1 MQTLPYSPRTSPM
14 TGQRPSI
21 WHRVKDYIVNYQK
34 RADARDAVASLLE
47 HDDRMLADIGLT
59 RHDVVAALSTAH
71 REDAS
76 MALAQIRSERK
87 RARRIR
93 QFGV

>member
-1 MQTLPYSPRTSPM
+1 MQTVPYSPRTSSM

-21 WHRVKDYIVNYQK
+21 WQRVKDYVVNYQR
-34 RADARDAVASLLE
+34 RADARDAVARLLE

-59 RHDVVAALSTAH
+59 RHDVVAALGSAH

-76 MALAQIRSERK
+76 MALARIRSERK
-87 RARRIR
+87 RSRRMA
-93 QFGV
+93 

>member
-1 MQTLPYSPRTSPM
+1 MQTVPYSPRTSPM

-21 WHRVKDYIVNYQK
+21 WQRARDYVVNYQR
-34 RADARDAVASLLE
+34 RADARDAVARLLE

-59 RHDVVAALSTAH
+59 RQDVVAALNSAH

-76 MALAQIRSERK
+76 MALARIRSERK
-87 RARRIR
+87 RARRI
-93 QFGV
+93 G